1 MSIQK
6 KVANS
11 LAQEIIA
18 LGSST
23 QQTELTEDI
32 LEKML
37 IDIDIS
43 SALELMDESI
53 VSRDWTIATDI
64 IELED
69 KAQEV
74 QTRFNNINMSKI
86 LKDMLKAVRYKRS
99 IFNISYENMIIS
111 DLVLIPNKY
120 ITYDSASGWKIK
132 TDKQEILISENE
144 KDFLVCVNNQSLDN
158 MEGSSGLAPLV
169 KTFLTKESIDS
180 KLNSIIEK
188 YGDIITVFAYEAPLE
203 NATEEEKKARYS
215 DVEEQAKQLKQAKG
229 KDILAVPTN
238 GNKSLNDFVNFIKLD
253 DLKPEIYLTIK
264 QEYEK
269 AIQKF
274 ILGSTL
280 VSDNNGPTGSRA
292 LGEVHN
298 QQKDYKLESKIK
310 SIRDW
315 MQKLIELDA
324 VLYGYNAKE
333 FYFKFVEEL
342 DEKEELN
349 IEKQKAEVLSQK
361 MDAIG
366 KLYQV
371 GYTLTNSKMAEYL
384 GFDFED
390 LKEVSQSGV
399 ASEKVFSELKKE
411 IQVKEFMKKTTENR
425 IISRMKKKEVQQNK
439 YLESIDKYF
448 YKYKNEV
455 VKAVKTALSKIN
467 SVEDIPNM
475 SYEYSNILEEML
487 LKGKLI
493 GYDHENMLT
502 GTNFAEDL
510 EPNDVMTKKINPA
523 VDYFSKKYPALYE
536 DIVDHKEYARD
547 KNFWIK
553 KSTDINITESIMND
567 LKKNIETG
575 QTFEDWKKDIKTN
588 TDKLG
593 ISQDEGYLKMVYRT
607 NMQQAYNAGA
617 YERQLKY
624 ADDWPYLKYSGTL
637 DGREQI
643 HTRKL
648 NGKVF
653 KVGSPEATMYY
664 PPNGYNCRCYMLSLT
679 QEEFEQ
685 GKYELVEKEIDEL
698 DLKDFNGNVGDKEY
712 MKKIEKSYQIKAKD
726 FNEAKDN
733 LKFVENKS
741 FENQDYKTALE
752 IDDIYDIIDVER
764 ITNEQSKAFKRYS
777 LDSYVDINDTY
788 RGKMQG
794 TQETLDL
801 MKHLEKGITSKTK
814 ENIQVFRGVSGKW
827 ANDLKLMGDELIKEE
842 IKEYS
847 LLSTS
852 LSYSISKKFAGEI
865 GVIFNIKVPKGTN
878 CYYMSSEDA
887 IISEELELVF
897 SPKSKILVTNVYKKD
912 NLMIIEGEYR
922 DASM

>member
-23 QQTELTEDI
+23 QKTELTEDI

-64 IELED
+64 IELEG
-69 KAQEV
+69 KAQEI
-74 QTRFNNINMSKI
+74 QIRFNNINMSKI
-86 LKDMLKAVRYKRS
+86 LKDMLKAVRYKKS

-111 DLVLIPNKY
+111 DLLLIPNKY
-120 ITYDSASGWKIK
+120 ITYNSTIGWKIK
-132 TDKQEILISENE
+132 TDKQEILVSENE

-310 SIRDW
+310 NIRDW

-342 DEKEELN
+342 DEKEELC

-371 GYTLTNSKMAEYL
+371 GYTLTSSKMAEYL

-390 LKEVSQSGV
+390 LQEVTQNVNNGT
-399 ASEKVFSELKKE
+399 SEKIFSE
-411 IQVKEFMKKTTENR
+411 FSNNT

-439 YLESIDKYF
+439 YLESIDKYY

-467 SVEDIPNM
+467 SIEDISNM

-502 GTNFAEDL
+502 TNFAEDL

-536 DIVDHKEYARD
+536 DIADHKEYARD

-741 FENQDYKTALE
+741 FENQEYKTALE
-752 IDDIYDIIDVER
+752 IDDIYDIIDIER
-764 ITNEQSKAFKRYS
+764 ITNIQSKAFKRYS
-777 LDSYVDINDTY
+777 LDSYVEINDAY
-788 RGKMQG
+788 RGKIQADPK
-794 TQETLDL
+794 TLDL
-801 MKHLEKGITSKTK
+801 MKKIESGIISKIK

-827 ANDLKLMGDELIKEE
+827 ANDLKLMRDELVKEE
-842 IKEYS
+842 IQETS
-847 LLSTS
+847 ILSTS

-887 IISEELELVF
+887 IIPEELELVF
-897 SPKSKILVTNVYKKD
+897 LPNSKILVTKVYEKD
-912 NLMIIEGEYR
+912 NIMIIEGEYR

>member
-1 MSIQK
+1 
-6 KVANS
+6 
-11 LAQEIIA
+11 
-18 LGSST
+18 
-23 QQTELTEDI
+23 
-32 LEKML
+32 ML

-342 DEKEELN
+342 DGADEVVVYAKLPDRFQIPTPFGSYNPDWAIAFNKDKVRQIYFVAETKGSMLDSDLREKEKRKIDSAKKFFATLN
-349 IEKQKAEVLSQK
+349 Q
-361 MDAIG
+361 
-366 KLYQV
+366 
-371 GYTLTNSKMAEYL
+371 
-384 GFDFED
+384 
-390 LKEVSQSGV
+390 
-399 ASEKVFSELKKE
+399 
-411 IQVKEFMKKTTENR
+411 
-425 IISRMKKKEVQQNK
+425 
-439 YLESIDKYF
+439 
-448 YKYKNEV
+448 
-455 VKAVKTALSKIN
+455 
-467 SVEDIPNM
+467 
-475 SYEYSNILEEML
+475 
-487 LKGKLI
+487 
-493 GYDHENMLT
+493 
-502 GTNFAEDL
+502 
-510 EPNDVMTKKINPA
+510 
-523 VDYFSKKYPALYE
+523 
-536 DIVDHKEYARD
+536 
-547 KNFWIK
+547 
-553 KSTDINITESIMND
+553 
-567 LKKNIETG
+567 
-575 QTFEDWKKDIKTN
+575 
-588 TDKLG
+588 
-593 ISQDEGYLKMVYRT
+593 
-607 NMQQAYNAGA
+607 
-617 YERQLKY
+617 
-624 ADDWPYLKYSGTL
+624 
-637 DGREQI
+637 
-643 HTRKL
+643 
-648 NGKVF
+648 
-653 KVGSPEATMYY
+653 
-664 PPNGYNCRCYMLSLT
+664 
-679 QEEFEQ
+679 
-685 GKYELVEKEIDEL
+685 
-698 DLKDFNGNVGDKEY
+698 
-712 MKKIEKSYQIKAKD
+712 
-726 FNEAKDN
+726 
-733 LKFVENKS
+733 
-741 FENQDYKTALE
+741 ENQ
-752 IDDIYDIIDVER
+752 
-764 ITNEQSKAFKRYS
+764 S
-777 LDSYVDINDTY
+777 L
-788 RGKMQG
+788 
-794 TQETLDL
+794 
-801 MKHLEKGITSKTK
+801 
-814 ENIQVFRGVSGKW
+814 ENIVQYSVIDSFGS
-827 ANDLKLMGDELIKEE
+827 LM
-842 IKEYS
+842 
-847 LLSTS
+847 
-852 LSYSISKKFAGEI
+852 
-865 GVIFNIKVPKGTN
+865 N
-878 CYYMSSEDA
+878 
-887 IISEELELVF
+887 LV
-897 SPKSKILVTNVYKKD
+897 K
-912 NLMIIEGEYR
+912 
-922 DASM
+922 

>member
-1 MSIQK
+1 MSIQR

-23 QQTELTEDI
+23 QQTELTDEI

-120 ITYDSASGWKIK
+120 ITYDSTIGWKIK

-203 NATEEEKKARYS
+203 NATEEEKQARYS

-310 SIRDW
+310 AIRDW

-342 DEKEELN
+342 DEKEELS

-371 GYTLTNSKMAEYL
+371 GYTLTGSKMAEYL
-384 GFDFED
+384 GFDFVD
-390 LKEVSQSGV
+390 LQEVTQSN
-399 ASEKVFSELKKE
+399 SNSSSPEKTFSE
-411 IQVKEFMKKTTENR
+411 FSNDT

-467 SVEDIPNM
+467 SIEDIPNM
-475 SYEYSNILEEML
+475 NYEYSNILEEML

-502 GTNFAEDL
+502 TNFAEDL
-510 EPNDVMTKKINPA
+510 EPNDVMIKKINPA

-536 DIVDHKEYARD
+536 DVAKHKEYARD

-553 KSTDINITESIMND
+553 KSTDITITESIMND
-567 LKKNIETG
+567 LKKNIESG
-575 QTFEDWKKDIKTN
+575 QTFENWKKDIKTS

-617 YERQLKY
+617 YEKQLKY

-648 NGKVF
+648 NGKIF

-679 QEEFEQ
+679 QEEFDQ
-685 GKYELVEKEIDEL
+685 GKYELVEKEIDGL

-726 FNEAKDN
+726 FNEAKNN

-741 FENQDYKTALE
+741 FENPDYKTALE

-788 RGKMQG
+788 RGKIQG
-794 TQETLDL
+794 DPKTLDL
-801 MKHLEKGITSKTK
+801 MKKIESGITSKTK

-827 ANDLKLMGDELIKEE
+827 ANDLKLMRDELVKEE
-842 IKEYS
+842 IQETS
-847 LLSTS
+847 ILSTS
-852 LSYSISKKFAGEI
+852 LAYSISKKFAGEI
-865 GVIFNIKVPKGTN
+865 GVIFNIKIPKGTN

-887 IISEELELVF
+887 IIPDELELVF
-897 SPKSKILVTNVYKKD
+897 SPNSKILVTNVYDKD
-912 NLMIIEGEYR
+912 NIMIIEGEYR